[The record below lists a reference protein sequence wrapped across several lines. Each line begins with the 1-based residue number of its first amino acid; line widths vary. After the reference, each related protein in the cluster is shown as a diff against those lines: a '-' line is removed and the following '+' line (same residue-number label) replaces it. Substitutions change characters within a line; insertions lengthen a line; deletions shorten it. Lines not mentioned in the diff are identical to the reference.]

1 VPILFQ
7 PPPILQVQR
16 FSARLSTPEHAGK
29 GQRLLLSRPRL
40 QQRDPHNVTRRLS
53 CSLMARLVC
62 CWLVMRRLGRR
73 RSTWRAVRT
82 PIPSQ
87 WLTFQTTNKPEPRFC
102 ALLTEGATEMR
113 LALS

>member
-1 VPILFQ
+1 VPVLFQ
-7 PPPILQVQR
+7 PPAILQVQR
-16 FSARLSTPEHAGK
+16 LSARLSTPEHAEK

>member
-1 VPILFQ
+1 VPVLFQ
-7 PPPILQVQR
+7 PPAILQVQR
-16 FSARLSTPEHAGK
+16 LSARLSTPEHAEK

-73 RSTWRAVRT
+73 RSTWRAAPTRGLKR
-82 PIPSQ
+82 SS
-87 WLTFQTTNKPEPRFC
+87 TFRNYIHSEPRFR
-102 ALLTEGATEMR
+102 ALLTEGTSEAK
-113 LALS
+113 LALV

>member
-1 VPILFQ
+1 VPVLFQ

-16 FSARLSTPEHAGK
+16 LSARLSTPEHAEK

-40 QQRDPHNVTRRLS
+40 QQRDPYNVTRRLS

-73 RSTWRAVRT
+73 RSTWRAAPTRGLKR
-82 PIPSQ
+82 SS
-87 WLTFQTTNKPEPRFC
+87 TFPNYTHSEPRFR
-102 ALLTEGATEMR
+102 ALLTDAASEME
-113 LALS
+113 LALV

>member
-1 VPILFQ
+1 VPVLFQ

-16 FSARLSTPEHAGK
+16 LSARLSTPEHAEK

-40 QQRDPHNVTRRLS
+40 QQRDPYNVTRRLS

-73 RSTWRAVRT
+73 STWRAAPTRGLKR
-82 PIPSQ
+82 SS
-87 WLTFQTTNKPEPRFC
+87 TFRNYIHSEPRFR
-102 ALLTEGATEMR
+102 ALLTEGTSEAK
-113 LALS
+113 LALV

>member
-53 CSLMARLVC
+53 CSLMAWLVC
-62 CWLVMRRLGRR
+62 CWLVMW
-73 RSTWRAVRT
+73 S
-82 PIPSQ
+82 
-87 WLTFQTTNKPEPRFC
+87 
-102 ALLTEGATEMR
+102 
-113 LALS
+113 